1 MIEKDKRSP
10 QQLRRLTEGLGNMKV
25 TTLYIFLSAGM
36 IAGSTVWSGCYTQLA
51 TSSDSAVSEAEFD
64 TTAAN
69 QISAI
74 NEVAQSAFMNDPW
87 VVAPF
92 VPFYLPSHFARTPFQ
107 KKGVVSTYRPLP
119 FAGTPS
125 VSSSPA
131 AQAPSPHRQSGY
143 QRSSTPDQAGSRSPN
158 SAPSR
163 ASQIPASPSIPRTGA
178 PASSTPRTDAPAPST
193 PRTGTPAPSAP
204 RTSTPT
210 PSAPTTSAPPA
221 NNRAGGAT
229 RSGR

>member
-1 MIEKDKRSP
+1 
-10 QQLRRLTEGLGNMKV
+10 MKV
-25 TTLYIFLSAGM
+25 MTLYIFLSAGM
-36 IAGSTVWSGCYTQLA
+36 IAGSTIWSGCYTQLA
-51 TSSDSAVSEAEFD
+51 TSSDSAASEAEFD

-87 VVAPF
+87 IVAPF
-92 VPFYLPSHFARTPFQ
+92 APFYLPAHFARTPFQ
-107 KKGVVSTYRPLP
+107 KKTVESTYRPLP

-131 AQAPSPHRQSGY
+131 AQASTPHRQSGY
-143 QRSSTPDQAGSRSPN
+143 QRSSPSDQNGSRN
-158 SAPSR
+158 A
-163 ASQIPASPSIPRTGA
+163 ASNPPRTSQS
-178 PASSTPRTDAPAPST
+178 PPPTASPST

-210 PSAPTTSAPPA
+210 ASAPTTSAPPA